1 MLDTCCIIYVTAYA
15 NVANVMPTTLADL
28 AEKLNLS
35 TATVSRALNDQPG
48 VGAET
53 RQRVLA
59 AAAELGFVP
68 HSGARTLAT
77 TRTENIGFVL
87 YAKPIASDPFYSRMV
102 QGVERECARRGYHL
116 FLSALEPD
124 QAAQAQSFSLVQ
136 SRRVDG
142 LILAGPDIPARF
154 ILELH
159 AAGLPIVLI
168 DNVLNGAVVDA
179 ILSDDSGGAYAA
191 ARHLVEHDYRSIACV
206 SGPQGWV
213 SSRERTAGY
222 RRALEEAGIAPE
234 VVAMDETTHDTGRA
248 AMQRIL
254 DGGAAP
260 RAVFAVND
268 AMALGVIHA
277 VEAAGLRVPEDV
289 AVVGFDDLA
298 WTGLHRP
305 TPTTVHIYKEQMGRL
320 AAGRLFDIIAEPGS
334 EPVRS
339 LVNTRLVI
347 RRSCGCAPAP
357 N

>member
-1 MLDTCCIIYVTAYA
+1 MA
-15 NVANVMPTTLADL
+15 PTTLAEL
-28 AEKLNLS
+28 AEKLHLS

-59 AAAELGFVP
+59 AAAELGFAP
-68 HSGARTLAT
+68 HNGARTLAT

-87 YAKPIASDPFYSRMV
+87 YAKPVGSDPFYSRIV

-116 FLSALEPD
+116 FLSALELE
-124 QAAQAQSFSLVQ
+124 QAAQPQTFSLVQ

-154 ILELH
+154 VLELH
-159 AAGLPIVLI
+159 ARRLPIVLV
-168 DNVLNGAVVDA
+168 DNALGETALDAV
-179 ILSDDSGGAYAA
+179 LSDDSGGAYVAV
-191 ARHLVEHDYRSIACV
+191 RHLIDHGYRSIACV
-206 SGPQGWV
+206 SGPQAWV

-222 RRALEEAGIAPE
+222 RRALGEVGLAPQIL
-234 VVAMDETTHDTGRA
+234 AMGETTHETGLDAMGQILA
-248 AMQRIL
+248 A
-254 DGGAAP
+254 GPAP

-277 VEAAGLRVPEDV
+277 AEAAGLRVPDDV

-298 WTGLHRP
+298 WTALRRP
-305 TPTTVHIYKEQMGRL
+305 ALTTVHIYKEQMGRI
-320 AAGRLFDIIAEPGS
+320 AASRLFDIIGEPNS

-339 LVNTRLVI
+339 LVNTRLIV
-347 RRSCGCAPAP
+347 RESCGCAAA
-357 N
+357 